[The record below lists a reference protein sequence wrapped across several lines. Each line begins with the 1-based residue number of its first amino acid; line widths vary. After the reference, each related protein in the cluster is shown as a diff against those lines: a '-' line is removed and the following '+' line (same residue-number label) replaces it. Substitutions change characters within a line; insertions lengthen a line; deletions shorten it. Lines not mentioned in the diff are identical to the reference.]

1 MRVFKL
7 QYSQTV
13 NASLEEVFVF
23 FSNPEN
29 LSVLTPEKLNF
40 KILTPTPIVMKEG
53 QIIDYTIKLLGFN
66 VRWRTII
73 SEYNGKNKF
82 VDQQLKGPYSM
93 WHHTHEFKELNGSI
107 NMIDTI
113 SYVMPFGILR
123 QIVNKFWL
131 KRDLDNIFKYRQKAI
146 MKYFNERKKILIVD
160 ASPL

>member
-13 NASLEEVFVF
+13 NASLDEVFVF

-40 KILTPTPIVMKEG
+40 TILTPTPIVMKEG

-66 VRWRTII
+66 GRWRTII

-113 SYVMPFGILR
+113 SYVMTFGILG
-123 QIVNKFWL
+123 QIVNKFWV
-131 KRDLDNIFKYRQKAI
+131 KTAYT
-146 MKYFNERKKILIVD
+146 
-160 ASPL
+160 

>member
-7 QYSQTV
+7 RYSQTV
-13 NASLEEVFVF
+13 NASLDEVFVF

-29 LSVLTPEKLNF
+29 LSILTPEKLNF
-40 KILTPTPIVMKEG
+40 TILTPTPIVMKEG

-73 SEYNGKNKF
+73 TEYNGKNKF

-107 NMIDTI
+107 NMVDTI
-113 SYVMPFGILR
+113 SYVIPFGILG
-123 QIVNKFWL
+123 QIVNRFWV
-131 KRDLDNIFKYRQKAI
+131 KRDLDKIFKYRQKAI
-146 MKYFNERKKILIVD
+146 VKIFKERKL
-160 ASPL
+160 

>member
-13 NASLEEVFVF
+13 NASLDEVFVF

-40 KILTPTPIVMKEG
+40 TILTPTPIVMKEG

-66 VRWRTII
+66 GRWRTII

-113 SYVMPFGILR
+113 SYVMTFGILG
-123 QIVNKFWL
+123 QIVNKFWV

-146 MKYFNERKKILIVD
+146 MKYFNERKL
-160 ASPL
+160 

>member
-113 SYVMPFGILR
+113 SYVMPFGILG
-123 QIVNKFWL
+123 QIVNKFWV